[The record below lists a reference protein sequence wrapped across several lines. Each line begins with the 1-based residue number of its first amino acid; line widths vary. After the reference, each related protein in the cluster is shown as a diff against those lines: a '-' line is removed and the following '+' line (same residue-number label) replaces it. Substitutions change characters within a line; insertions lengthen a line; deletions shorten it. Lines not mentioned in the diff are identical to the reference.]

1 MGFLIN
7 SCRARGEEVTFPP
20 RRYRIAS
27 HILKRSL
34 MNSLMRRVIGCRR
47 ARFRSRP
54 IFFIPLYYT
63 ERIALSRVSTLGDY
77 VDNQWLRIFTLSI
90 VSCTRYQN
98 GVRCFPFFFF
108 FFFFFV
114 FSLHDLGYLLLSFL
128 IRVASFDSITSKL
141 VSIHIDTRDR
151 TRARTAFP
159 ATDAD
164 IFLRISRRGTVDFA
178 RISFV
183 NKKQDTWLSAVE
195 DGIYDRLHD
204 HLSLGDNTCPYKSFL
219 VSCRL
224 VFVYT
229 DES

>member
-63 ERIALSRVSTLGDY
+63 ERIALSRVSTLGDC

-90 VSCTRYQN
+90 VSCIRYQN

-108 FFFFFV
+108 SFFFLFSQYTISAISSYPFSFV
-114 FSLHDLGYLLLSFL
+114 LQ
-128 IRVASFDSITSKL
+128 
-141 VSIHIDTRDR
+141 VSILS
-151 TRARTAFP
+151 RA
-159 ATDAD
+159 
-164 IFLRISRRGTVDFA
+164 S
-178 RISFV
+178 
-183 NKKQDTWLSAVE
+183 
-195 DGIYDRLHD
+195 
-204 HLSLGDNTCPYKSFL
+204 
-219 VSCRL
+219 
-224 VFVYT
+224 
-229 DES
+229 